1 MADEV
6 FRLNFPLVHWS
17 KTKIILFKIHFC
29 NKTGG
34 SKVSRGKVQHRYANI
49 ELICNNAERKVAVA
63 NIIFEVFFFTMQA
76 VKGQGIDRHL
86 LGLKLIAL
94 ENNMKVPA
102 LHMDVAYSLSSHHN
116 VSTSQVI
123 KPIKWWITC
132 AIKWKFDEK
141 CIKCW

>member
-1 MADEV
+1 M
-6 FRLNFPLVHWS
+6 
-17 KTKIILFKIHFC
+17 
-29 NKTGG
+29 
-34 SKVSRGKVQHRYANI
+34 QHRYANI
-49 ELICNNAERKVAVA
+49 ELICNNADRKVAVA

-123 KPIKWWITC
+123 KPIKW
-132 AIKWKFDEK
+132 
-141 CIKCW
+141 